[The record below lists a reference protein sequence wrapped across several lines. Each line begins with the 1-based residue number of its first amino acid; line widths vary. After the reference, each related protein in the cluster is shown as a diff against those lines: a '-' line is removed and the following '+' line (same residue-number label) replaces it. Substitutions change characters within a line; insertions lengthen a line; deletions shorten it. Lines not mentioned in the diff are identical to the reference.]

1 MNKLYKHVTM
11 SLVLAAFGFSFLT
24 LVPSGTAS
32 ADMIIDE
39 SPNDANSDTGT
50 GISCSILPQAI
61 CNKAK
66 DGTSQGGVFELL
78 KWILTIMTA
87 LVGFAAVG
95 GLIWAGIL
103 YASASAN
110 AEQVKK
116 AKTII
121 RDVIIGLVAYGLM
134 FIILNW
140 LIPGGVLS

>member
-1 MNKLYKHVTM
+1 M
-11 SLVLAAFGFSFLT
+11 SLVFLVMGSLTIAYSPVNNSVLAANGALECSVL
-24 LVPSGTAS
+24 PSK
-32 ADMIIDE
+32 
-39 SPNDANSDTGT
+39 
-50 GISCSILPQAI
+50 I

-66 DGTSQGGVFELL
+66 DGGTNGGVFALL
-78 KWILTIMTA
+78 VWVLVIMTA

-110 AEQVKK
+110 AEQVKR

-134 FIILNW
+134 FVVLNW
-140 LIPGGVLS
+140 LIPGGVIGD